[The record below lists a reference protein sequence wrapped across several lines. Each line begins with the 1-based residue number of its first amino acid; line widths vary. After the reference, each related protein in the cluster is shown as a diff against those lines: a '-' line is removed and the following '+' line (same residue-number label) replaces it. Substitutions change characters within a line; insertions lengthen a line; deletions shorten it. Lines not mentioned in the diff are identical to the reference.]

1 MPKKDV
7 SESQNS
13 IRVDETQS
21 LYKKKC
27 DGKSGVVT
35 KLPPSNLPP
44 LPPHRTALPKNVLT
58 KTNKVFPEKKNTDR
72 FFFRR
77 LQLDKYPLC
86 ATVVETFEEKIQIAI
101 KRVHTFI

>member
-58 KTNKVFPEKKNTDR
+58 KTNKVFPEKKKTQIDSSSVVCNSINI
-72 FFFRR
+72 
-77 LQLDKYPLC
+77 PC
-86 ATVVETFEEKIQIAI
+86 ARQ
-101 KRVHTFI
+101 

>member
-27 DGKSGVVT
+27 DGKGGVVT
-35 KLPPSNLPP
+35 KFPPSTPP
-44 LPPHRTALPKNVLT
+44 PPCHLTAPLSPKTYLLKQTKYSLKKKKHR
-58 KTNKVFPEKKNTDR
+58 
-72 FFFRR
+72 
-77 LQLDKYPLC
+77 
-86 ATVVETFEEKIQIAI
+86 
-101 KRVHTFI
+101 